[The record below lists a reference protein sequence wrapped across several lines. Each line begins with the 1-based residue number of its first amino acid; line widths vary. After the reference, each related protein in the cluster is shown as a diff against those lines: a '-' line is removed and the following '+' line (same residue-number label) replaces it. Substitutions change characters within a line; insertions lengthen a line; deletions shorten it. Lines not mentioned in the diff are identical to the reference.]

1 MFQNNL
7 LMAAASISG
16 DVAYTVDNSC
26 RFNDGD
32 GPFLSQTPG
41 TPDSVRIGTI
51 SIWVKLC
58 ELGLDRVLLG
68 QQHAAAAET
77 AIILSIDAANK
88 IDLDMKTAAGAA
100 IIRRKTT
107 MLLRDPGA
115 WYHIHISW
123 NKNKTGDDSCTVT
136 INGIQQTDYTTNT
149 NSAAQDLGFPNST
162 KVLNIGEHMNVSGYH
177 YDGYMAQN
185 AFIDGTEVAATSFG
199 EFNNGVWRPVDIT
212 GLTYGADGW
221 LLDFADSSDLGNDI
235 SGNSNDFT
243 SSGLAANDQMTD
255 TPTNNVCT
263 LSPLRNTGGTLA
275 NGNLQITAF
284 AAPGACAASQSFSSG
299 KKYWEV
305 LPDSGNFAM
314 GILADNIAPAV
325 GSATGVVDLNS
336 NTGVGSG
343 TITDNGSSAQT
354 GLTTYTSGDVIG
366 VAVNADSGLID
377 FYKDEVQIG
386 VQEDFSAMSY
396 SFLTPFVGRNG
407 PSAQTGNIVFNE
419 DDFTYTPPTGYTAI
433 STTNAP
439 EPTVK
444 DGRKYF
450 DTILYEGNGAGQK
463 VGQFQPITETYTI
476 ADSLMV
482 NGVDETLQ
490 RTPGSTGN
498 DNTWTI
504 SLWFKRSKLDAD
516 QRLFTCFSADAL
528 KQVSLGFDS
537 SNRMSFMTYDGGFQL
552 KLLTTRTFGDTS
564 QWVHVVAFYDD
575 TVTTPGSSDCG
586 LYINGVQETVLTTSD
601 YPSQNDGT
609 TMNLGNLHWI
619 GASSE
624 SSGSTFY
631 SGYYADFYIIDGTKQ
646 AASDFGEVDSTTNR
660 WIPKDATGLT
670 FGTNGVYLDYAD
682 KNDLGDDESGNGND
696 FTEVNIDTTNG
707 SNQFHDTPTR
717 NFLTGDTSQKG
728 SGVTVSNGGL
738 TSTAD
743 GSGSEG
749 IRATNLSESTVRL
762 QSGKWYF
769 EYLIDVID
777 AVQAQPNLM
786 PFIWEEADLTDTS
799 LTSGE

>member
-1 MFQNNL
+1 
-7 LMAAASISG
+7 
-16 DVAYTVDNSC
+16 
-26 RFNDGD
+26 
-32 GPFLSQTPG
+32 
-41 TPDSVRIGTI
+41 
-51 SIWVKLC
+51 
-58 ELGLDRVLLG
+58 
-68 QQHAAAAET
+68 
-77 AIILSIDAANK
+77 
-88 IDLDMKTAAGAA
+88 
-100 IIRRKTT
+100 
-107 MLLRDPGA
+107 
-115 WYHIHISW
+115 
-123 NKNKTGDDSCTVT
+123 
-136 INGIQQTDYTTNT
+136 
-149 NSAAQDLGFPNST
+149 
-162 KVLNIGEHMNVSGYH
+162 
-177 YDGYMAQN
+177 
-185 AFIDGTEVAATSFG
+185 
-199 EFNNGVWRPVDIT
+199 
-212 GLTYGADGW
+212 
-221 LLDFADSSDLGNDI
+221 
-235 SGNSNDFT
+235 
-243 SSGLAANDQMTD
+243 
-255 TPTNNVCT
+255 
-263 LSPLRNTGGTLA
+263 
-275 NGNLQITAF
+275 
-284 AAPGACAASQSFSSG
+284 
-299 KKYWEV
+299 
-305 LPDSGNFAM
+305 
-314 GILADNIAPAV
+314 
-325 GSATGVVDLNS
+325 
-336 NTGVGSG
+336 
-343 TITDNGSSAQT
+343 
-354 GLTTYTSGDVIG
+354 
-366 VAVNADSGLID
+366 
-377 FYKDEVQIG
+377 
-386 VQEDFSAMSY
+386 
-396 SFLTPFVGRNG
+396 
-407 PSAQTGNIVFNE
+407 
-419 DDFTYTPPTGYTAI
+419 
-433 STTNAP
+433 
-439 EPTVK
+439 
-444 DGRKYF
+444 
-450 DTILYEGNGAGQK
+450 
-463 VGQFQPITETYTI
+463 
-476 ADSLMV
+476 MV

-799 LTSGE
+799 LTSAELGNHIEFSQFSNMRARIEGVNYDYNDFFTDLAVGDVVSFAIDADNDKIYVALNDSWSSLTGDPDASGAGISYPFSSYRGTYGCVKHFGGSKSTMNYGQWEYFDGTTLTETADAKGYFRFTPPEGYLALNNDNLTETDSFQTAFSWTKNRDAADGHRLLDRVRGRYDYLSSDATTAETTDTNTLQRFLKQGQLIGNADAMNTSMESFVSWDWFIESTGAGTTLDAGSIDSVCLADTTGGFSVFTTTLGASASTVYTAAHGLSAVPKFWIAKDVTNGSGPYNCYHVGLTSPPEDRNIKLNVALGEEDNDLVWGGTAPTSSLISFSTGSWGTSVGLIVWAWAEIEGFSAFGSYTGNGLADGPMIFTGMTPTWILIKNTSRAGREWELYDNKRDPLNPNTESLYPDQTNAESTLGAIDFLSNGFKMRSTDTLQNQDGDTMIYVAFASNPFGGASTTPATAF